1 MALPCKA
8 MFSRSLIGFR
18 RSRSLI
24 DSFSCFQG
32 VVRLPTPVLHM
43 HLILG
48 VDYMRCLTLV
58 LCSRPTSP
66 GLASAQQLYS
76 ICLPQAK

>member
-8 MFSRSLIGFR
+8 MFSRSLIGSR
-18 RSRSLI
+18 RSRSLVEA
-24 DSFSCFQG
+24 FSCFQG
-32 VVRLPTPVLHM
+32 VVRLPPVLHM

-48 VDYMRCLTLV
+48 VDYMRCLSLV
-58 LCSRPTSP
+58 LCSRPASP